1 MPKLSPAHFP
11 GNFRRRSHTSGK
23 RPAPVPPASE
33 DTTHCD
39 RVSRCWSFRAV
50 SHSMNF
56 AEFSCR
62 FGRCESICR
71 STKGP
76 VDIACKSQADS
87 PSDGSIL
94 TRTCRDRNLEPRGI
108 NFPARLLF
116 PCFTADG
123 AELLRGPPQM
133 SNPELQDQRYE
144 LAGSM
149 STSRISCPSCWVGL
163 VDVKHLPPGGQF
175 VAFPP
180 HALEPGKKIASQVP
194 ERFLPPDPPRP
205 TNKNRL
211 SILFHLSFAVGSDI
225 GIIDGV
231 EVGGVF
237 GLT

>member
-1 MPKLSPAHFP
+1 
-11 GNFRRRSHTSGK
+11 
-23 RPAPVPPASE
+23 
-33 DTTHCD
+33 
-39 RVSRCWSFRAV
+39 
-50 SHSMNF
+50 MNF

-123 AELLRGPPQM
+123 AELLRDRPKCQTRSYKTKIRTRWKHVDFANLLSVLLG
-133 SNPELQDQRYE
+133 R
-144 LAGSM
+144 A
-149 STSRISCPSCWVGL
+149 

-194 ERFLPPDPPRP
+194 ERFPARS
-205 TNKNRL
+205 TEAYKQK
-211 SILFHLSFAVGSDI
+211 SS
-225 GIIDGV
+225 
-231 EVGGVF
+231 
-237 GLT
+237 